1 MRQTGQ
7 KYIFL
12 RLIRAALLCVLPAI
26 LPAQQS
32 KVIELRSADKLEGK
46 VINGEEVRELLGHV
60 YFVQPAEGGGLVHV
74 WCDRALKY
82 VTQNKMELFGH
93 VKVLRDSTTL
103 FSDEGMYY
111 GNSKTIESSSGVRL
125 QRGKT
130 ILTSR
135 IGKYDVDAKH
145 AEFTE
150 NVVLID
156 STSIITCH
164 KLHYYEG
171 ARLSIALDSGH
182 VTDRTS
188 GMQIFGDSLVH
199 FEKTQFT
206 AAAKH
211 PRIVQFDTS
220 ESGKIDTTIISAVLM
235 HSYKDSLER
244 VCAYGN
250 VQMIRTELACRC
262 EEAVFFVK
270 KDSIILRRHPVLWNG
285 GNQIT
290 GDSIFIRLQKRRLE
304 RLSVLGHAMGL
315 FPADSLRPAR
325 FHQLTGRRLIMSFTA
340 NKLHQVDVLQNATS
354 FYYVYDKKD
363 PSGANKSSGD
373 KIHIYFIKGEVDR
386 IKVVHGVEGQ
396 YFPEKMLNNREAEYN
411 LDGFRVME
419 NKPKRDGIIIVS
431 Q

>member
-199 FEKTQFT
+199 F
-206 AAAKH
+206 
-211 PRIVQFDTS
+211 
-220 ESGKIDTTIISAVLM
+220 
-235 HSYKDSLER
+235 
-244 VCAYGN
+244 
-250 VQMIRTELACRC
+250 
-262 EEAVFFVK
+262 
-270 KDSIILRRHPVLWNG
+270 
-285 GNQIT
+285 
-290 GDSIFIRLQKRRLE
+290 
-304 RLSVLGHAMGL
+304 
-315 FPADSLRPAR
+315 
-325 FHQLTGRRLIMSFTA
+325 GRRKTSAHRSIRYVG
-340 NKLHQVDVLQNATS
+340 KRQNRHNHYQRRSDA
-354 FYYVYDKKD
+354 FVQ
-363 PSGANKSSGD
+363 
-373 KIHIYFIKGEVDR
+373 R
-386 IKVVHGVEGQ
+386 
-396 YFPEKMLNNREAEYN
+396 FPRTRLR
-411 LDGFRVME
+411 LR
-419 NKPKRDGIIIVS
+419 
-431 Q
+431 